1 VRVDATNPAMGAQA
15 SLEDVFE
22 QMRDLPRPDPW
33 GWRDPDVQ
41 PKVEINDWPF
51 DRQHALPAQ
60 GDVEGYE
67 AEGVVTCGARRWHM
81 IIRLYKRPGQ
91 PLYVVRGYAPRSRFR
106 QAREEVLEAL
116 DSFRLTKK

>member
-1 VRVDATNPAMGAQA
+1 VTNPAKGARA
-15 SLEDVFE
+15 SLDDVFE
-22 QMRDLPRPDPW
+22 QMRDLPPPDPW

-41 PKVEINDWPF
+41 PKVEVKDWMF
-51 DRQHALPAQ
+51 EQHELPAQ
-60 GDVEGYE
+60 GDVEGWE
-67 AEGVVTCGARRWHM
+67 AEGEVTCGARRWHM